1 MARRS
6 KARELALQM
15 LYQKDLNPDVGAD
28 TVRDMIAEEV
38 SEESLRAFA
47 WKLYVGVMEWRPM
60 LDARIESVAENWTL
74 ARMAPTDRNVLRI
87 GTFELL
93 YTDTPHRVVI
103 DEAIE
108 LARLFGSSQSPQ
120 FVNGLLDKLVPADKR
135 SDQRTTEEP
144 AGGPGV

>member
-28 TVRDMIAEEV
+28 TVRDMIADEV
-38 SEESLRAFA
+38 KEESLRAFA

-60 LDARIESVAENWTL
+60 LDARIESVAENWSL
-74 ARMAPTDRNVLRI
+74 PRMAPTDRNVLRI

-108 LARLFGSSQSPQ
+108 LARLFGSAQSPQ

-135 SDQRTTEEP
+135 GDQRTSEEP
-144 AGGPGV
+144 PEVES

>member
-38 SEESLRAFA
+38 PEESLRAFA

-60 LDARIESVAENWTL
+60 LDARIEAVAENWTL

-108 LARLFGSSQSPQ
+108 LARLFGSAQSPQ

-135 SDQRTTEEP
+135 GDQRTSEEN
-144 AGGPGV
+144 